1 MQQKVRIHSLDVIR
15 GIAILCILFANLPTM
30 TGLDSF
36 NQAGYSGIDKVV
48 RFLVDLLIS
57 SKFYTIFAFLF
68 GVGFYIFMRN
78 TEKKGYPIYKLF
90 SRRLCILLLFGVIH
104 FIFLWYGD
112 ILHAYAIA
120 GFVLLFFYKRS
131 TKLIFITGCSFL
143 LASYTLHVILFLHA
157 SPSIPEEIPKYYQY
171 MFTGNTTNHTVNLF
185 SNYLHQVK
193 TRMFFLMTQEFQQL
207 LIGIPEYIGL
217 FLIGLWAGKKN
228 IFRRVSELRGKI
240 QVLQWSSLFLSCLL
254 SLPIIY
260 YFIETDIYYSS
271 HIQLWIL
278 FGGKS
283 LAIFYICF
291 LLLIC
296 ENEKYVGWLQPF
308 MSVGNFA
315 LTNYISQSILTLMIL
330 SACFQ
335 DISQLTYWQLC
346 IFGILICIVQCIF
359 STLWSKYFRYGPIEW
374 LWRKWIYKWGTASI
388 SEKNH
393 AKSIQDFIQF
403 FG

>member
-1 MQQKVRIHSLDVIR
+1 MQHNIRIHSLDMIR

-30 TGLDSF
+30 TGLDPF
-36 NQAGYSGIDKVV
+36 NQAGYSGLDKVV
-48 RFLVDLLIS
+48 RFLVDLFIQ

-131 TKLIFITGCSFL
+131 TNLIFIAGCSFL
-143 LASYTLHVILFLHA
+143 LASYTLHIIVFLHA
-157 SPSIPEEIPKYYQY
+157 RPSIPEQVPNYYQY
-171 MFTGNTTNHTVNLF
+171 MFTGNTINQTVNLF
-185 SNYLHQVK
+185 TQYLQQVK
-193 TRMFFLMTQEFQQL
+193 ARFFFLMTAEFQQL

-217 FLIGLWAGKKN
+217 FLIGLWAGKNN
-228 IFRRVSELRGKI
+228 IFRRVSEFRREI
-240 QVLQWSSLFLSCLL
+240 QVLQWGSLCISCLL

-260 YFIETDIYYSS
+260 YFIETDVYFSS
-271 HIQLWIL
+271 HVQLWIL

-296 ENEKYVGWLQPF
+296 EKEGYVRCLQPF
-308 MSVGNFA
+308 IAVGKFA
-315 LTNYISQSILTLMIL
+315 LTNYISQGILAIMIL
-330 SACFQ
+330 STCFQ
-335 DISQLTYWQLC
+335 DISQITYWQLC
-346 IFGILICIVQCIF
+346 IFGILICIVQCTF
-359 STLWSKYFRYGPIEW
+359 STIWDKYFRYGPIEW
-374 LWRKWIYKWGTASI
+374 LWRKGIYK
-388 SEKNH
+388 
-393 AKSIQDFIQF
+393 
-403 FG
+403 